1 MSASTVKQPN
11 AADLLKDSMSPQ
23 EIVRT
28 EFAKHDYG
36 MDWKQM
42 YATLVELVKK
52 PEYRVLQSNNSLLLA
67 KNIKT
72 GNVLAFLL
80 SADPPEDMPNNLNEF
95 FTALKK
101 LNVKRVVIQTPDHQV
116 AKFVGLTKFKFTK
129 TSAIRNNFGPN
140 VSAINITVEL

>member
-1 MSASTVKQPN
+1 
-11 AADLLKDSMSPQ
+11 
-23 EIVRT
+23 
-28 EFAKHDYG
+28 

-101 LNVKRVVIQTPDHQV
+101 LNVKRVVIQTPDHQL

-129 TSAIRNNFGPN
+129 TSAIRKNFGSD
-140 VSAINITVEL
+140 VSAINIAVEL